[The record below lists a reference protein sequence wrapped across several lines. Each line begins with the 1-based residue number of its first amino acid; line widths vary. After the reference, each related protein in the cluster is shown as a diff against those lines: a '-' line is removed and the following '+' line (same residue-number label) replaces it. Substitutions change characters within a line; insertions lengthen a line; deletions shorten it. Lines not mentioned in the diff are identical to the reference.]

1 MKRQTPINKPI
12 PISNKYGLILFYK
25 IEQLGE
31 DKDPNDR
38 FLILDSN
45 REYFNDL
52 MFLEEDRE
60 EEITELLK
68 FVENSTLQEM
78 CYIYDYKIYNTWE
91 ECLINEYSKY
101 EDMKTEED
109 LLATGYVNKIAD
121 RYGKKYYCFKL

>member
-1 MKRQTPINKPI
+1 MKKQTPINKPI
-12 PISNKYGLILFYK
+12 PIHNKHGLILFYM
-25 IEQLGE
+25 IEQRGQE
-31 DKDPNDR
+31 KSGDDR

-45 REYFNDL
+45 KEYFNDL
-52 MFLEEDRE
+52 MFLEDNRE
-60 EEITELLK
+60 EEIAEFLK

-91 ECLINEYSKY
+91 DCLHNEYLEY

-121 RYGKKYYCFKL
+121 IYGKEYYCFKL